1 MLRHKRLEDSSVGVD
16 GDEKLLGPE
25 ARLQDGD
32 REDRRRAVKVGLD
45 VTQVKAESNIKISF
59 SLILSPT
66 QQKNET
72 WIWIKLEKINL
83 FVKVAHQQYHQ

>member
-45 VTQVKAESNIKISF
+45 VTQVKAENNIKISF
-59 SLILSPT
+59 SLILSLT

-72 WIWIKLEKINL
+72 WI
-83 FVKVAHQQYHQ
+83 